1 MTSEVL
7 AFLFGVMVGGSAGV
21 LLAALLAMARRSEE

>member
-1 MTSEVL
+1 MNSAWLFAVGL
-7 AFLFGVMVGGSAGV
+7 FLGCNLGV